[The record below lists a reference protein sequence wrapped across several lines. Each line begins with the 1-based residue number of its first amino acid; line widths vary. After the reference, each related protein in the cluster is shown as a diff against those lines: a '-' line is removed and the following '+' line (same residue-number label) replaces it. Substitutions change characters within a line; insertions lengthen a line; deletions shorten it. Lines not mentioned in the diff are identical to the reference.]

1 MDVAGEETAV
11 GREREPPVWSGAQQ
25 CGAGDVFELPD
36 LSGEAGGRGAELAGC
51 VLEVWLSGDREEP
64 ADALS
69 GAGGV
74 GVRARPGDAGCP
86 AGRRFPG
93 DGLADAGLGQQRAG
107 LPAQA
112 QVQVLW
118 HGEHECG
125 VVRAALPGQLQR
137 PGEVAGVGAGEQLD
151 QAEPGELLLRRGVL
165 AGAAVLRQQEVE
177 LAAPASGIQRG
188 LAEAA

>member
-1 MDVAGEETAV
+1 MRCPALAA
-11 GREREPPVWSGAQQ
+11 SG
-25 CGAGDVFELPD
+25 
-36 LSGEAGGRGAELAGC
+36 SRGGRA
-51 VLEVWLSGDREEP
+51 
-64 ADALS
+64 
-69 GAGGV
+69 
-74 GVRARPGDAGCP
+74 DAGCP
-86 AGRRFPG
+86 AGRGLPG

-112 QVQVLW
+112 EVQLPG

-165 AGAAVLRQQEVE
+165 TGEAVLRQQEVA